1 MRLRESKGDMYPWV
15 DRTGN
20 PWAGRC
26 SHRCSY
32 CFMNNFRKFT
42 EKYKGEPRVCE
53 KELEDGIQRLE
64 RFIIFVG
71 SATDGFQE
79 EMPDSAIKRVLR
91 YCRRFDHIYLFQ
103 TKNPARF
110 SEFLDEFPEKSILG
124 TTIETNRD
132 YNISNAPEPKKRFE
146 AFRDVEWNR
155 KMVSVEPIMDF
166 NLDILVKWLRELDLD
181 FVSVGA
187 DSEGHNLPEPEG
199 RKIRDLIQ
207 NVEEFTEVKVK
218 ENLSRLF

>member
-1 MRLRESKGDMYPWV
+1 VKLRKSKGDMYPWV

-26 SHRCSY
+26 SHSCNY
-32 CFMNNFRKFT
+32 CYMNNLRKLT
-42 EKYKGEPRVCE
+42 EKYKGKPRVCE

-64 RFIIFVG
+64 EFIIFVG

-79 EMPDSAIKRVLR
+79 EMPEKDIRRVLQ
-91 YCRRFDHIYLFQ
+91 YCRRFNHIYLFQ
-103 TKNPARF
+103 SKNPARF
-110 SEFLDEFPEKSILG
+110 SDFIDEFPERTILG
-124 TTIETNRD
+124 TTIETNRN
-132 YNISNAPEPKKRFE
+132 YNISNAPEPVKRFK
-146 AFRDVEWNR
+146 AFRNVEWKR

-166 NLDILVKWLRELDLD
+166 DLDVLVRWLRELDLK

-187 DSEGHNLPEPEG
+187 DSKGHDLPEPEG
-199 RKIRDLIQ
+199 KKVRKFIQ
-207 NVEEFTEVKVK
+207 RVKEFTEVKVK